1 MKKIIPL
8 LALTTTGIM
17 LTGCSYTI
25 EKIEPADYQ
34 SNLME
39 FREHIDNLST
49 IDEENFSKI
58 AFNKYKLSII
68 ENDEIKLIDNNVLNS
83 ADSNNAN
90 DLTKNVENNEKI
102 LENSKKSSENIENFS
117 ENREILKNNL
127 KNLQKNQIVTNDL
140 TKENTALNNTEISLD
155 LNNEFSSIENNS
167 NLNNDATIDNES
179 VSDKLNTEINNES
192 NNSQNNEIIIENEEK
207 ISTLYS
213 LSSDIEDSTS
223 EFSILKTKL
232 VEAID
237 ETQNLMNK
245 VRNNE
250 IELTDEGR
258 TLITEQTKQLK
269 ELGKQLSR
277 STTELAISLSDIS
290 KLFDSDGSIDMDTL
304 NFKYMIVLDNLI
316 NGNEMLENSL
326 NSLRLINSMFNM
338 DSRSLPPNA
347 RGRIVYGFRNSNQPP
362 IMKDYIINNDGSIK
376 ENLSNNETENPN
388 NTTNTENNLNNTT
401 NTENNLN
408 NATNNNNNNSSNNSS
423 NNNETNNDLSNDN
436 LNNNDLSNNSSSNNM
451 NESNGND
458 FTTPSNNS
466 DLANTN
472 QSTNNTNDL
481 DNTNRRSNI
490 DTYQNNRLKANIDTY
505 QNTNRHNIDSF
516 FNTALLDN
524 EFMYGNNGYGYGY
537 MNPNIMQY
545 QNYEN
550 INRNNHYYNQNQN
563 FNQNNNQNNN
573 TDNLS
578 NSNTINENLNNNQN
592 NDENTTNSVDNNQTT
607 QQKQPRR
614 KKFQKNIDTYRDEN
628 TPTLK
633 SKFEKFKQSVKG
645 FFSKVNPNDK
655 AKNPIYRFTPDDLD

>member
-1 MKKIIPL
+1 MKKIIPF
-8 LALTTTGIM
+8 LALTTTGIT

-90 DLTKNVENNEKI
+90 DLTKNVENNERI

-127 KNLQKNQIVTNDL
+127 KNLQKNQIVINDL
-140 TKENTALNNTEISLD
+140 TKENTALNNAEINLD
-155 LNNEFSSIENNS
+155 LNNELSSIENNS

-250 IELTDEGR
+250 IELTDEER

-376 ENLSNNETENPN
+376 ENLW
-388 NTTNTENNLNNTT
+388 
-401 NTENNLN
+401 
-408 NATNNNNNNSSNNSS
+408 
-423 NNNETNNDLSNDN
+423 
-436 LNNNDLSNNSSSNNM
+436 
-451 NESNGND
+451 
-458 FTTPSNNS
+458 
-466 DLANTN
+466 
-472 QSTNNTNDL
+472 
-481 DNTNRRSNI
+481 NR
-490 DTYQNNRLKANIDTY
+490 
-505 QNTNRHNIDSF
+505 
-516 FNTALLDN
+516 
-524 EFMYGNNGYGYGY
+524 
-537 MNPNIMQY
+537 
-545 QNYEN
+545 
-550 INRNNHYYNQNQN
+550 
-563 FNQNNNQNNN
+563 
-573 TDNLS
+573 
-578 NSNTINENLNNNQN
+578 
-592 NDENTTNSVDNNQTT
+592 
-607 QQKQPRR
+607 
-614 KKFQKNIDTYRDEN
+614 
-628 TPTLK
+628 K
-633 SKFEKFKQSVKG
+633 S
-645 FFSKVNPNDK
+645 
-655 AKNPIYRFTPDDLD
+655 